1 MKNTKR
7 PVVPAINIKTARRFT
22 HGGVHVYHVP
32 HTNHTN
38 RGAIVLFA
46 EYYGAVRCGA
56 VRVLAFENRAVRCV
70 TYGVWFL
77 YFHTVESDAVSRLNG
92 MVRNDAVRKIRVT
105 TPHTE
110 RRAVATCFVLLAP
123 YLLNR
128 PFRESPTMRFSADIK
143 LQESHLE
150 VLLYVFYD

>member
-123 YLLNR
+123 YLGLFARVQRCGSVRILNFKNR
-128 PFRESPTMRFSADIK
+128 TWRCCCTFFMIDS
-143 LQESHLE
+143 
-150 VLLYVFYD
+150 